1 MFVLH
6 DIDCIRTKHFHNSGW
21 AIVFVTWDRLFVS

>member
-6 DIDCIRTKHFHNSGW
+6 DIDCVKTKHFHNSGW
-21 AIVFVTWDRLFVS
+21 VLFCNLGLVFVF